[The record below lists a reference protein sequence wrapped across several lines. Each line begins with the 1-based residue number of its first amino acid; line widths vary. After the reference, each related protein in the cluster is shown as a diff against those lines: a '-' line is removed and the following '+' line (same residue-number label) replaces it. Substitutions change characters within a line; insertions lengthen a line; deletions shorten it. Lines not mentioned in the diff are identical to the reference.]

1 MRAEQ
6 RFRREEFKSSLATL
20 AISCFDV
27 FWRAVEKYHWTKY
40 FTKTDIL
47 LEGPIYNLRVQ
58 SEGGVMYG
66 KLKQTM
72 DLLLLNNRVYL
83 LCQQTSEIKGDFSS
97 AEFLLIF
104 ISKYL

>member
-1 MRAEQ
+1 
-6 RFRREEFKSSLATL
+6 
-20 AISCFDV
+20 
-27 FWRAVEKYHWTKY
+27 
-40 FTKTDIL
+40 
-47 LEGPIYNLRVQ
+47 
-58 SEGGVMYG
+58 MYG